1 MIGRG
6 KLFRNEIIANIVFI
20 NRTNPDDVLRHF
32 KPMKQKIAN
41 LYIDLQTA
49 TANGKIR
56 EVLKIQEKLKL
67 LK

>member
-1 MIGRG
+1 MIGREELFKM
-6 KLFRNEIIANIVFI
+6 KLIQIFAFI
-20 NRTNPDDVLRHF
+20 NRTNPDDILRYF
-32 KPMKQKIAN
+32 KPMKQKITN